1 MLYKDDLCL
10 LSPCAIALQQW
21 LNGSHV
27 CHRYQGRPQ
36 DLGGGGAKNFFFQIW
51 EFACR
56 EAMRIARGV
65 RGHAPPRKFFKTV
78 QFGAF

>member
-1 MLYKDDLCL
+1 MYI
-10 LSPCAIALQQW
+10 SQE
-21 LNGSHV
+21 
-27 CHRYQGRPQ
+27 RPQ